1 MSNVNPI
8 VYVID
13 AFKTIQRKAKRNIL
27 PKDTGYFASNLRY
40 DTEYGAIAKRLS
52 RALFNPTSLGTSA
65 IPALYRYYKNSTG
78 SAAMIGAYSGTL
90 KIAYD
95 DLGIFSNIKTGLTS
109 NNWTFLTYK
118 DLLYMVNGEDSNL
131 VFGLTSKTSPVEN
144 MGVPSSATL
153 PSATISATAG
163 NLGNGNYF
171 YGVAFQFDSYQEGS
185 ISPSS
190 VGVNPNGSRITLTIP
205 TSANSRAT
213 GRYLYRTKS
222 AASILYRLATVSDN
236 TSLTYADNIAD
247 TALDTTIQ
255 ASIDYD
261 PSASYKFMTLHKERV
276 FLARNKTNKS
286 DIVYS
291 DIRNGTSYPDVF
303 PVNNR
308 LRIAQD
314 DGDEITAQLNDH
326 FGQLIVFKQNSIRI
340 INTQA
345 DSPSAWSISDNLSN
359 QGCIAS
365 YSAVSLPMGIIYLTR
380 YGEQKKRLMMWTGSG
395 VQLLPQLEGIEDIL
409 TAIPNSTLEDV
420 RGHYQNGYYYLAYR
434 DVAAGDLFNN
444 RLLVIDVFTW
454 GISIDKKNIASFAAW
469 SGSNDI
475 GELYTGA
482 SDSGKAYREDT
493 ALFDLLIRYKS
504 DFDAGTFS
512 QTQSLGV
519 EATPSLGLTTAVA
532 NNIGARTWASF
543 SGINDTWGS
552 LSGYNDTWWLG
563 GQWLDKVRDI
573 SAKALNTLY
582 WNENK
587 PTDTDVLFYLRLGDS
602 VVACQ
607 SAAWNG
613 PYTNTSAALS
623 SLTAAKYIQFLVKL
637 FTKNYADYD
646 KVNVYR
652 SGITDDSYAIKVSA
666 NFGNP
671 DEATIEFDWQS
682 GRIDLGDINEAYKR
696 LRKRLRSVKVEYE
709 PASGSTG
716 NLDFQYYLNGS
727 STQAGS
733 FNASFADFPR
743 TKIYNFPL
751 GMYCDDFIY
760 RLYSNSDNKSLKI
773 KKVIFTVS
781 VEKLTVLK

>member
-1 MSNVNPI
+1 MSNARLI
-8 VYVID
+8 TYVVD
-13 AFKTIQRKAKRNIL
+13 VFKTINRKLKRNL
-27 PKDTGYFASNLRY
+27 LSRDTGFYAQDLRY
-40 DTEYGAIAKRLS
+40 DTEYAAIAKRLS
-52 RALFNPTSLGTSA
+52 RAKYNQTSLGTA
-65 IPALYRYYKNSTG
+65 AMAAVFRYYKNSTG
-78 SAAMIGAYSGTL
+78 SAALIGAYSGTL
-90 KIAYD
+90 KIGYD

-109 NNWTFLTYK
+109 NNWTSLTYK

-144 MGVPSSATL
+144 MGIPSSATS

-171 YGVAFQFDSYQEGS
+171 YGVSFQFDSYQEGS
-185 ISPSS
+185 VSPSS

-213 GRYLYRTKS
+213 GRYIYRTKS
-222 AASILYRLATVSDN
+222 AASILYRLATVSNN
-236 TSLTYADNIAD
+236 TTVTYADNIAD
-247 TALDTTIQ
+247 TSLDTTII
-255 ASIDYD
+255 APIDYGV
-261 PSASYKFMTLHKERV
+261 PASYRFITLHKERV

-286 DIVYS
+286 DIIYS
-291 DIRNGTSYPDVF
+291 DIRSGTSYPDVF
-303 PVNNR
+303 PANNI
-308 LRIAQD
+308 LRIAPD

-326 FGQLIVFKQNSIRI
+326 FGQLIAFKQNSIRI

-359 QGCIAS
+359 QGCIAP
-365 YSAVSLPMGIIYLTR
+365 YSAVTVPMGILYLTR
-380 YGEQKKRLMMWTGSG
+380 YGEQKKRLVLWNGSG
-395 VQLLPQLEGIEDIL
+395 INLLPQLENIEDIL

-420 RGHYQNGYYYLAYR
+420 RSHYQNGYYYLAYR

-444 RLLVIDVFTW
+444 RLLVIDVLNW
-454 GISIDKKNIASFAAW
+454 SIAIDKKNIASFCAW
-469 SGSNDI
+469 NGVNDI

-482 SDSGKAYREDT
+482 SDGGTVRREDT

-504 DFDAGTFS
+504 DFDAGTYS
-512 QTQSLGV
+512 QTQSLGA
-519 EATPSLGLTTAVA
+519 EATPSIGLTTGVSDD
-532 NNIGARTWASF
+532 IGARTWASF
-543 SGINDTWGS
+543 SGTNDTWVNQS
-552 LSGYNDTWWLG
+552 NFNNTWWLT

-587 PTDTDVLFYLRLGDS
+587 PTDTDVLFYVRLGDTTG
-602 VVACQ
+602 ACQ

-613 PYTNTSAALS
+613 PYRNSSAALS
-623 SLTAAKYIQFLVKL
+623 SLTAAKFIQIKIDL

-646 KVNVYR
+646 RVNVYR
-652 SGITDDSYAIKVSA
+652 SGITDDSYAIKVAA

-671 DEATIEFDWQS
+671 EEATIEFDWQS
-682 GRIDLGDINEAYKR
+682 GRLDLGDINEAYKR

-716 NLDFQYYLNGS
+716 SLDFQYYLNGS
-727 STQAGS
+727 SIQAGS
-733 FNASFADFPR
+733 FNTSFTDFPR
-743 TKIYNFPL
+743 TRIYNFPL
-751 GMYCDDFIY
+751 GTYCDDFIY

-773 KKVIFTVS
+773 KKIIFSVS
-781 VEKLTVLK
+781 VEPMSVLK